1 MVDSNELN
9 SSYYIEYF
17 KIIQSTID
25 RLARNSFLIKTWAI
39 TLIGSIS
46 ILTFSIINSIIF
58 SVLIGIV
65 LIFWILDSYY
75 LKLERLYRILYEENV
90 EKFNNSDLRVK
101 ILLFDMKTDK
111 YQDRSRNI
119 LKAIFS
125 KTEVYFYLSLILGLL
140 ILLVTNI
147 IIQ

>member
-1 MVDSNELN
+1 MVDSNEFN

-111 YQDRSRNI
+111 YQDTSKNI

-125 KTEVYFYLSLILGLL
+125 KTEG
-140 ILLVTNI
+140 
-147 IIQ
+147 